1 MEYEVS
7 SLGKNKKNEIN
18 RSTNQTDASD
28 EECEESLSTTNIL
41 IFKNEHPGYKY
52 VGLKKMKRFKVP
64 IIYSKAFCDIDDLSL
79 NEEDYNVTAN
89 VKSLR
94 EEYARKALL
103 LFLPF
108 RKKDDLIDKED
119 MTYWSRFMDAK
130 RKGELFYKADNILQN
145 IQDRH
150 NCNKIKK
157 SGDWLEENTELI
169 EEKK

>member
-1 MEYEVS
+1 
-7 SLGKNKKNEIN
+7 LK
-18 RSTNQTDASD
+18 
-28 EECEESLSTTNIL
+28 
-41 IFKNEHPGYKY
+41 FKNEHPGYKHI
-52 VGLKKMKRFKVP
+52 GLKKVKRFKVP